1 MVKKNLPADAGDRRD
16 LGLIPGKLPCRRE
29 LQFSCLENPHGQR
42 SPAGYSPWGHKSRT
56 RLECLSTHTHSGSYL
71 LINILNKT
79 NFTNDYRGIF
89 IEFILTFLFSYF
101 RYHCPVPK
109 IFYVQLTVG
118 NNEFFGE
125 GKTRQAARHNAAMKA
140 LQALQNEPI
149 PEKSAQ
155 VGPCGVWQPIS
166 NSRPGRLL
174 RRQRNAPLRIEDVSA
189 SRREPWIGCGGASA
203 HLCARLDS
211 CVLLGWPCL

>member
-1 MVKKNLPADAGDRRD
+1 M
-16 LGLIPGKLPCRRE
+16 
-29 LQFSCLENPHGQR
+29 
-42 SPAGYSPWGHKSRT
+42 
-56 RLECLSTHTHSGSYL
+56 LS
-71 LINILNKT
+71 KT
-79 NFTNDYRGIF
+79 NLTNDYRVIF
-89 IEFILTFLFSYF
+89 IKLMLAFLFSYF

-155 VGPCGVWQPIS
+155 VGHCGMWQPIS
-166 NSRPGRLL
+166 NSCPGRWL
-174 RRQRNAPLRIEDVSA
+174 RRQRNASLQIEEVSA
-189 SRREPWIGCGGASA
+189 SRREHWIGYGGTSA
-203 HLCARLDS
+203 HLCAQLDS
-211 CVLLGWPCL
+211 CVFLGWPCLRELWLSLPRQGRIWECEQRWEITFIYFALSDVFYWAWITLCWLT

>member
-1 MVKKNLPADAGDRRD
+1 M
-16 LGLIPGKLPCRRE
+16 
-29 LQFSCLENPHGQR
+29 
-42 SPAGYSPWGHKSRT
+42 
-56 RLECLSTHTHSGSYL
+56 
-71 LINILNKT
+71 
-79 NFTNDYRGIF
+79 
-89 IEFILTFLFSYF
+89 
-101 RYHCPVPK
+101 PK

-166 NSRPGRLL
+166 NSHKDKDKCSFTNRGRL
-174 RRQRNAPLRIEDVSA
+174 
-189 SRREPWIGCGGASA
+189 C
-203 HLCARLDS
+203 
-211 CVLLGWPCL
+211 

>member
-1 MVKKNLPADAGDRRD
+1 M
-16 LGLIPGKLPCRRE
+16 
-29 LQFSCLENPHGQR
+29 
-42 SPAGYSPWGHKSRT
+42 
-56 RLECLSTHTHSGSYL
+56 
-71 LINILNKT
+71 
-79 NFTNDYRGIF
+79 
-89 IEFILTFLFSYF
+89 
-101 RYHCPVPK
+101 PK

-166 NSRPGRLL
+166 NSHTKTKT
-174 RRQRNAPLRIEDVSA
+174 NAPLRIEDVSA
-189 SRREPWIGCGGASA
+189 NRRERWIGCGGASV
-203 HLCARLDS
+203 HLCVRLDS
-211 CVLLGWPCL
+211 CVLLG